1 MIKVLLKRILHP
13 FFPFKSRKRK
23 QRPDREVR
31 KSVERAAHSAIQGR
45 FNKQFRTGFK
55 S

>member
-23 QRPDREVR
+23 QRPDREELL
-31 KSVERAAHSAIQGR
+31 SSLCGEEIS
-45 FNKQFRTGFK
+45 
-55 S
+55 